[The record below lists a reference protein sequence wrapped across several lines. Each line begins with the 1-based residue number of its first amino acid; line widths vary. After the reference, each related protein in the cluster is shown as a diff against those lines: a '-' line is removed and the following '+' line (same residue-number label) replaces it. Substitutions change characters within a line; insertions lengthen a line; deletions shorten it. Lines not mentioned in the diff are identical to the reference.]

1 MYTRLFPSSTDIK
14 PTEKSIQ
21 RAGLGIGSDPSSGN
35 KLKKKKKKKTW
46 ILQAMHILPKQK
58 ATQGVY

>member
-35 KLKKKKKKKTW
+35 KLKKKKQTW

-58 ATQGVY
+58 VTQGVY